1 MDLGYRKMQEAIKT
15 FGTQIDLVYAL
26 NDAMALGALKALREA
41 GLTKVMIAGI
51 DGQKEA
57 YAEIARGGPY
67 RSTVI
72 NNPDEITRR
81 AVDLLVDFLESG
93 QPSAGSAVMTGTIL
107 VTPDNVARYFDSDS
121 VF

>member
-1 MDLGYRKMQEAIKT
+1 MDLGYQKMQEAIKT
-15 FGTQIDLVYAL
+15 FGLRIDLVYAL
-26 NDAMALGALKALREA
+26 NDAMALGALQALREA
-41 GLTKVMIAGI
+41 GLTQVMVAGI

-72 NNPDEITRR
+72 NNPTEITRR

-93 QPSAGSAVMTGTIL
+93 QPPAASMVMTGAIL
-107 VTPDNVARYFDSDS
+107 VTPDNVKQYFDPES